1 MLAGAV
7 KEEIITAPSAS
18 LDLLI
23 ACTEGVPCVPLAS
36 MLMTFGDIH
45 SVTSYDTSVGTPTLE
60 QLLNYDVV
68 LTYSNGYYLDSV
80 QMGNVL
86 ADYLDAGGKVI
97 DLMWAMDSEF
107 GLDGRFMDENYT
119 AMKGSGFTF
128 DWACLGSYDVS
139 NPILAGVTNF
149 CDFSVWSVPTQLQ
162 TRLW

>member
-86 ADYLDAGGKVI
+86 ADYCRCRREGDRPDVGHG
-97 DLMWAMDSEF
+97 F
-107 GLDGRFMDENYT
+107 G
-119 AMKGSGFTF
+119 
-128 DWACLGSYDVS
+128 
-139 NPILAGVTNF
+139 ILAWMGVL
-149 CDFSVWSVPTQLQ
+149 W
-162 TRLW
+162 TRTTRP